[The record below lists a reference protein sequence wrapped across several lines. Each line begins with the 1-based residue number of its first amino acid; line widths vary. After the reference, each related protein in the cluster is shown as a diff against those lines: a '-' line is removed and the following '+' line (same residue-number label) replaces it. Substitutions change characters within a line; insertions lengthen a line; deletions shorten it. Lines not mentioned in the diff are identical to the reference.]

1 MVAQR
6 PLWTTYAM
14 LLTVAVTWGAA
25 WPVGRALALA
35 APPWSAMALRY
46 CLAVPLLF
54 VWLHFAEG
62 VRVPPRSEWRALA
75 VMGVTS
81 VVLYQIGFIFGMR
94 ETAASDASL
103 VIALNPVM
111 VALLSVPL
119 LGYRLTRNA
128 SIGLASGFA
137 GVALIFLASPNE
149 QIPLEQRLYGN
160 GLIIFGAFAY
170 SIYTVALRSYLL
182 RGGSQSPLGALTW
195 ASLFGTL
202 VLLPPMLVEQP
213 WEHAWTM
220 DEWAFLAYLGV
231 LSTVVC
237 YAFYAMG
244 IADIGAPRAAS
255 FINLVPI
262 FGIATAVMWP
272 SLDEQ
277 FGLTHIVSFA
287 LVYAGVRLVNTQP
300 PEGVD

>member
-1 MVAQR
+1 MVTQR

-62 VRVPPRSEWRALA
+62 VSVPPRSEWRALA
-75 VMGVTS
+75 FMGVTS

-111 VALLSVPL
+111 VALLSVPW

-182 RGGSQSPLGALTW
+182 RGGS
-195 ASLFGTL
+195 
-202 VLLPPMLVEQP
+202 
-213 WEHAWTM
+213 
-220 DEWAFLAYLGV
+220 
-231 LSTVVC
+231 
-237 YAFYAMG
+237 
-244 IADIGAPRAAS
+244 
-255 FINLVPI
+255 
-262 FGIATAVMWP
+262 
-272 SLDEQ
+272 
-277 FGLTHIVSFA
+277 
-287 LVYAGVRLVNTQP
+287 
-300 PEGVD
+300 

>member
-1 MVAQR
+1 
-6 PLWTTYAM
+6 
-14 LLTVAVTWGAA
+14 
-25 WPVGRALALA
+25 
-35 APPWSAMALRY
+35 MALRY

-202 VLLPPMLVEQP
+202 LLLPPMLAEQP

-272 SLDEQ
+272 SLNEQ
-277 FGLTHIVSFA
+277 FGLTHIASFA
-287 LVYAGVRLVNTQP
+287 LVYVGVRLVNTQP

>member
-1 MVAQR
+1 
-6 PLWTTYAM
+6 
-14 LLTVAVTWGAA
+14 
-25 WPVGRALALA
+25 
-35 APPWSAMALRY
+35 MALRY

-137 GVALIFLASPNE
+137 GVALIFLRNAGSHFSSHSPSASSATSASATSVA
-149 QIPLEQRLYGN
+149 R
-160 GLIIFGAFAY
+160 A
-170 SIYTVALRSYLL
+170 VALQLDNRASCVLFDWEVVVIS
-182 RGGSQSPLGALTW
+182 RCGSSVNAAARCIDCIGDV
-195 ASLFGTL
+195 FF
-202 VLLPPMLVEQP
+202 V
-213 WEHAWTM
+213 
-220 DEWAFLAYLGV
+220 GV
-231 LSTVVC
+231 L
-237 YAFYAMG
+237 
-244 IADIGAPRAAS
+244 
-255 FINLVPI
+255 
-262 FGIATAVMWP
+262 
-272 SLDEQ
+272 
-277 FGLTHIVSFA
+277 
-287 LVYAGVRLVNTQP
+287 
-300 PEGVD
+300 